1 MNATDSEILDNDVD
15 ISLLKGIPLA
25 FSRTNGLLPLKIID
39 GYLSVAICDQNAL
52 FAANDLAKR
61 LKLGLKTKEVSRQAL
76 MEAINRYY
84 GAASNAGEVMGSI
97 SGLDLAEVAVEFNSP
112 KDIVEAVGDAP
123 VIKLINA
130 LFQEAVNKKASDIHI
145 EPYEKDLEIR
155 LRVDGIMHKILTPP
169 KIAQEALISRIK
181 VMAGLDIAEKRL
193 PQDGRI
199 RLLVASKDVDVRVS
213 IIPTIH
219 GERVVLRLL
228 DRGKTLLGLRDIG
241 LDNEEATRLESVV
254 DTTHGMFLVTGPTG
268 SGKTTT
274 LYALIQQLRDEKKN
288 IMTVE
293 NPVEYE
299 IKGIAQMQV
308 KPHIGLTFATG
319 LRAILRQDPD
329 CILVGEIRDPETAQT
344 AIQASLTGHVVF
356 STLHTNSA
364 SSTIIR
370 LMDLDV
376 EPYLVSSC
384 LLGILAQRLVR
395 VICPHC
401 KERYRPSDTEKSYF
415 KDPPKELFRGKGCAF
430 CLQEGYIG
438 RTGIFELLVIDDELR
453 AMIISGLDAQA
464 ISMKAVKKGMK
475 SINADGMNKVLKGT
489 TTLNEVLRVT
499 QKEYSGI

>member
-1 MNATDSEILDNDVD
+1 MNDTKLEIKDEDVD
-15 ISLLKGIPLA
+15 ISLLKDIPLN
-25 FSRTNGLLPLKIID
+25 FSRTNAILPLKIID
-39 GYLSVAICDQNAL
+39 RSLWVAVADKNAL
-52 FAANDLAKR
+52 FAAHDIARR
-61 LKLGLKTKEVSRQAL
+61 LKLELRTREVGRPAL

-84 GAASNAGEVMGSI
+84 GAASNAGEIMGSI
-97 SGLDLAEVAVEFNSP
+97 SGQDLSEVAVEFNSP

-199 RLLVASKDVDVRVS
+199 RLLIASKDVDVRVS
-213 IIPTIH
+213 IVPTIH

-228 DRGKTLLGLRDIG
+228 DRGQTLLGLRDIG
-241 LDNEEATRLESVV
+241 LDNEEAERLEDLVN
-254 DTTHGMFLVTGPTG
+254 TTHGMFLVTGPTG

-308 KPHIGLTFATG
+308 KSHIGLTFASG
-319 LRAILRQDPD
+319 LRSILRQDPD

-356 STLHTNSA
+356 STLHTNNA
-364 SSTIIR
+364 SSTVIR
-370 LMDLDV
+370 LLDLDV

-401 KERYRPSDTEKSYF
+401 KESYLPSDMEKAYF
-415 KDPPKELFRGKGCAF
+415 KEPPKQLYRGKGCLR
-430 CLQEGYIG
+430 CLNEGYGG
-438 RTGIFELLVIDDELR
+438 RTGIFELLVIDEELR
-453 AMIISGLDAQA
+453 AMIVAGLDAQS
-464 ISMKAVKKGMK
+464 INTKAVKKGMK
-475 SINADGMNKVLKGT
+475 TINADGLDKALKGI

-499 QKEYSGI
+499 QKEYSG